1 VHTTH
6 DLTRCEEAC
15 DGSAV
20 GREDGGVGRHFDAA
34 HAVVEHRG
42 DDGDVEV
49 VVHGDGISCR
59 MNQSPVQRRR
69 CMP

>member
-49 VVHGDGISCR
+49 VVHGDGR
-59 MNQSPVQRRR
+59 VLEVFLAV
-69 CMP
+69 